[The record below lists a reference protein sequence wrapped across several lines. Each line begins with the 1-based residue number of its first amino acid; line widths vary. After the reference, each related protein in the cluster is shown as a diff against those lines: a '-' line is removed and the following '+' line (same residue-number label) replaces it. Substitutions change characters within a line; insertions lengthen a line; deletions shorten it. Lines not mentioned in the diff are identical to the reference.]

1 MGNNYTNYYYISTAG
16 SLLSDMVIK
25 FLLRSNT
32 SSSTYTK
39 ILNQILSYKTI
50 KEISEELIEE
60 FCQNILTTNELMAQI
75 MKLIEKNF

>member
-1 MGNNYTNYYYISTAG
+1 MST
-16 SLLSDMVIK
+16 K
-25 FLLRSNT
+25 
-32 SSSTYTK
+32 
-39 ILNQILSYKTI
+39 KTI